1 MPTIQFPTEFSELL
15 TLLNDHDVRY
25 LVVGGY
31 AVTYHGYP
39 RTTGDLDLW
48 IEQTETNADRVVDAL
63 RAFGF
68 DVPTLEST
76 LFLEKD
82 RIVRMDRPPLRV
94 EIFSSVSGVDFAP
107 CYDERVIDEL
117 DGVEAAIIGLECLKK
132 NKRASGRH
140 KDLDDLEHLP

>member
-15 TLLNDHDVRY
+15 RLLNDRDVRY

-48 IEQTETNADRVVDAL
+48 IDRTETNAGRVVDAL

-68 DVPTLEST
+68 DVPTLAPS
-76 LFLEKD
+76 LFLEED
-82 RIVRMDRPPLRV
+82 RIVRIGHPPLRV
-94 EIFSSVSGVDFAP
+94 EVFPSISGVDFAP
-107 CYDERVIDEL
+107 CYDERVVDAL
-117 DGVEAAIIGLECLKK
+117 GDVEATIIGLECLKK

-140 KDLDDLEHLP
+140 KDLDDLENLP

>member
-15 TLLNDHDVRY
+15 RLLSDHDVKY
-25 LVVGGY
+25 LVIGGY

-39 RTTGDLDLW
+39 RTTGDLGLW
-48 IEQTETNADRVVDAL
+48 IEQSEENADRVVGAL

-68 DVPTLEST
+68 DVPELEAA
-76 LFLEKD
+76 LFLDED
-82 RIVRMDRPPLRV
+82 RIVRMGHPPLRV
-94 EIFSSVSGVDFAP
+94 EIFPSASGVDFTP
-107 CYDERVIDEL
+107 CYDERVVDEL
-117 DGVEAAIIGLECLKK
+117 GGVEAAIIGLECLKK

>member
-76 LFLEKD
+76 LFLEED
-82 RIVRMDRPPLRV
+82 RIVRMGHPPLRV
-94 EIFSSVSGVDFAP
+94 EIFPSVSGVDFAL

-117 DGVEAAIIGLECLKK
+117 GSVEATIIGLECLKK